1 MLILTYLKGHP
12 QNSDTQLL
20 RYLISEV
27 FDIFIGQDET
37 DSEEPSLY
45 QTILTYET
53 PWQMLHQMRDEIG
66 VENYNSGPNHDLNPT
81 SRVLDNPPAVSGP
94 TPKYYFSMG
103 NENEHSQLYFLP
115 SNSD

>member
-1 MLILTYLKGHP
+1 MLILTYMKGHP

-27 FDIFIGQDET
+27 FDMFIGQDET

-45 QTILTYET
+45 QTILTYEA

-66 VENYNSGPNHDLNPT
+66 AENYNNGPNHHLDPT
-81 SRVLDNPPAVSGP
+81 ARVLNNPPAVSGP
-94 TPKYYFSMG
+94 TLKHYSSIE
-103 NENEHSQLYFLP
+103 NEKEHSQFYFLP